1 MAGRHARATETASEN
16 GSHCWAEQHRALGKR
31 RRGWASEVE
40 AGTTG
45 RRCTRRR
52 MEGARGSSKQGGHRP
67 TQSKREQPSDL
78 YTHCPLHDTSKGG

>member
-16 GSHCWAEQHRALGKR
+16 GSHCWAEQHRAPGKR

-45 RRCTRRR
+45 WRCTRRR
-52 MEGARGSSKQGGHRP
+52 REGAGGY
-67 TQSKREQPSDL
+67 QSRLVWAESDSL
-78 YTHCPLHDTSKGG
+78 SECTTARRS